1 MAKECFECKDV
12 HECSYC
18 YLEAADIA
26 RFLGLIAGERIKARG
41 LSVML
46 RTRADELSQQGLPN
60 AAEWAAR
67 ISSDLAGIADAEWTG
82 WPTAEKRAF

>member
-26 RFLGLIAGERIKARG
+26 RFLGLIAGERIKALG
-41 LSVML
+41 PV
-46 RTRADELSQQGLPN
+46 G
-60 AAEWAAR
+60 
-67 ISSDLAGIADAEWTG
+67 
-82 WPTAEKRAF
+82 